1 MPNTCI
7 GMCSMKNR
15 TEPFNNYKAIILLS
29 VSQYS
34 ERNRWSKNEIN
45 SFWCSFYF
53 RKRLEDYDLERW
65 EKTNTGYFRTEG
77 SRIYNFLNSQINSD
91 Q

>member
-34 ERNRWSKNEIN
+34 EGNRWSKMKLILFGALFILGNGLKIM
-45 SFWCSFYF
+45 
-53 RKRLEDYDLERW
+53 
-65 EKTNTGYFRTEG
+65 
-77 SRIYNFLNSQINSD
+77 I
-91 Q
+91 